1 MLQASLF
8 NHQHDYSKSD
18 LAFFDLLKSIAD
30 LVQCENH
37 LSSLEIEQLKVGA
50 KALNG
55 LIARHSISH
64 TFRYAS

>member
-1 MLQASLF
+1 MQQASLF

-50 KALNG
+50 KALNN
-55 LIARHSISH
+55 LIARSSRQEIFS
-64 TFRYAS
+64 FAS